1 VTGLI
6 FAGSSGMSITRRV
19 FILSCVLLG
28 ASHAAVAQK
37 YGVTVNT
44 VKPAA
49 LAPAKTYVWGVNRQS
64 FDKKI
69 DALIVAAVDRE
80 LSERGFSKVASGSS
94 DVVVTYASLSR
105 TDVDLKQKPK
115 DGASAE
121 IAVGTLLVD
130 LSDPNRQTLFR
141 VRMDT
146 PIELNTATNEATVN
160 GIIKQMFEKYP
171 PRSKR

>member
-1 VTGLI
+1 MTRSEGP
-6 FAGSSGMSITRRV
+6 APGCGSSGLIRRRTGER
-19 FILSCVLLG
+19 S
-28 ASHAAVAQK
+28 ATSKSAVP
-37 YGVTVNT
+37 T

-49 LAPAKTYVWGVNRQS
+49 LAAAKTYVWGVNRQS